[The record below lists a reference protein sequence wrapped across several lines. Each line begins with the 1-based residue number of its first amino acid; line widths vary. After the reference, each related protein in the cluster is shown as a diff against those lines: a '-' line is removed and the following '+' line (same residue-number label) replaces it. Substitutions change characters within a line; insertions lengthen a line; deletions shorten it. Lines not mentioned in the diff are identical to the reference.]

1 MKKGIFLLLSMIAM
15 FYACDYAGDIKD
27 YKEDLAEGGPVNTI
41 LVSPSAFTLY
51 VDSEFPSMSYVSVPT
66 NTVDSV
72 VVWSSDTPEV
82 LDVDPETGELKWGT
96 VRNCEVVIS
105 ATSATRKDV
114 KGECRITVR
123 NTMGVYKYLDLRAE
137 LGLFVIDRNMGATM
151 VFDKTVTN
159 NMAAGLKGNYYH
171 WGNNTPVA
179 NKEFGGDDGR
189 GGYYTYP
196 NGQTLLGG
204 YPEFD
209 PSWNAEGEH
218 FSDWSQGGETPCR
231 GGWRLPTKEECEKII
246 YMTNVAN
253 FNTQQEKTAARALRE
268 KLGVAMS
275 GYQRI
280 PGGNWQWQHGMLWT
294 STWNPETKKVWVL
307 QATNSGDWK
316 DDPWEMK
323 EMELKGIAIAVRC
336 VRDGNVE
343 DVE

>member
-1 MKKGIFLLLSMIAM
+1 M
-15 FYACDYAGDIKD
+15 
-27 YKEDLAEGGPVNTI
+27 
-41 LVSPSAFTLY
+41 
-51 VDSEFPSMSYVSVPT
+51 
-66 NTVDSV
+66 
-72 VVWSSDTPEV
+72 
-82 LDVDPETGELKWGT
+82 
-96 VRNCEVVIS
+96 VIS

-151 VFDKTVTN
+151 AFDKTVAD
-159 NMAAGLKGNYYH
+159 NMAGLKGNYYH
-171 WGNNTPVA
+171 WGNNTPVV
-179 NKEFGGDDGR
+179 NLEFGGDDGR
-189 GGYYTYP
+189 GGYYTYS
-196 NGQTLLGG
+196 NGQTLRGG

-218 FSDWSQGGETPCR
+218 FSDWSQGGETPCP

-253 FNTQQEKTAARALRE
+253 FNTQQEKVAARALRE

-275 GYQRI
+275 GYQQI

-307 QATNSGDWK
+307 QATNSGNWK